1 MLSLQP
7 KPALLQS
14 LQTSKDLHQQKEVEE
29 AQRAI
34 FNLFPNLQKQI
45 EKHVGTP
52 SGKDFQGK

>member
-14 LQTSKDLHQQKEVEE
+14 LQISKDLYRQKEVEE

-45 EKHVGTP
+45 AQHVRTP
-52 SGKDFQGK
+52 SGKDLQGK